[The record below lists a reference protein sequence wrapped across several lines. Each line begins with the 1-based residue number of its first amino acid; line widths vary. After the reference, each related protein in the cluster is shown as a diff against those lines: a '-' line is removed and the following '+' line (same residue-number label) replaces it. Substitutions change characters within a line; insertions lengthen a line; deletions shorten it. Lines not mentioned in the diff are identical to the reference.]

1 VEPVLLGLKALFLL
15 LLYLFIWRVVRSAAR
30 ELRVPQESFIMAP
43 AQARAA
49 PVREVARQL
58 PVVLV
63 VLRSPVLPLGARYET
78 GAVPITIGRA
88 ADNTLALNGDEYA
101 SSHHARVETQ
111 RDGVWVHDLDSTN
124 GTYVNGEQIRG
135 RTRLREG
142 DTVRIGETELRLEQ

>member
-1 VEPVLLGLKALFLL
+1 MEPVLLGLKALFLV
-15 LLYLFIWRVVRSAAR
+15 LLYFFIWRVIRSAAR

-58 PVVLV
+58 PVGLV
-63 VLRSPVLPLGARYET
+63 VLRSPVLPIGARYET

-88 ADNTLALNGDEYA
+88 EDNTLALDGDEYA
-101 SSHHARVETQ
+101 SSHHARVEAQ
-111 RDGVWVHDLDSTN
+111 RDGVWLHDLDSTN
-124 GTYVNGEQIRG
+124 GTYVNGEQIKG

-142 DTVRIGETELRLEQ
+142 DTVRIGETELRLER